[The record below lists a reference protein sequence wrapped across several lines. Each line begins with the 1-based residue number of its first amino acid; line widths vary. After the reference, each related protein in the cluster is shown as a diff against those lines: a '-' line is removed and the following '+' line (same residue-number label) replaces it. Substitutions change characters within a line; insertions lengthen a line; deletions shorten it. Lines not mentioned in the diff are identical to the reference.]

1 MKTRTDIKKLFV
13 HNFES
18 EWGEFRTAATDSKLV
33 LISMPGESI
42 LYFDDM
48 IADRFRGL
56 SVRQGGQI
64 NNQTEKEIKAYLAGN
79 LRKFT
84 IKFEIDAAPFQK
96 KVLKFVSKIPYGKT
110 FSYGEIALRL
120 GNPRASRAVGTANAR
135 NNLPLIIPCHR
146 VVAANG
152 IGGYGGGLPLKIK
165 LLRHEGARI

>member
-1 MKTRTDIKKLFV
+1 MKTRADIKKLFV
-13 HNFES
+13 HNFDS
-18 EWGEFRTAATDSKLV
+18 AWGEFRTAATEYKLE
-33 LISMPGESI
+33 LISMPGESM

-48 IADRFRGL
+48 IAEKFRGL
-56 SVRQGGQI
+56 SVIRGGQI
-64 NNQTEKEIKAYLAGN
+64 NKQAEREIKAYLAGD

-84 IKFEIDAAPFQK
+84 IEFEIDAAPFQK
-96 KVLKFVSKIPYGKT
+96 KVLRFVSTIPYGKT
-110 FSYGEIALRL
+110 FSYGEIALKL

-165 LLRHEGARI
+165 LLRHEGVRI